1 MNPMVGVVHWT
12 TWMMARIIKIRPF
25 NEAMLKR
32 GSRNENGKNEF
43 CPTTI
48 YYTALLLLRSPID
61 WTDWIMEYDVCIWS
75 LECWSWVKSG
85 HGRDFLINLCAYPKQ
100 GWQHISMVFHSM
112 HRGVIYQ
119 FPFVGYT
126 IATVVTEDRKL
137 AKLISVQRVLNE
149 ICTYIRSDTMKTN

>member
-1 MNPMVGVVHWT
+1 
-12 TWMMARIIKIRPF
+12 
-25 NEAMLKR
+25 
-32 GSRNENGKNEF
+32 
-43 CPTTI
+43 
-48 YYTALLLLRSPID
+48 
-61 WTDWIMEYDVCIWS
+61 
-75 LECWSWVKSG
+75 
-85 HGRDFLINLCAYPKQ
+85 
-100 GWQHISMVFHSM
+100 MVFHSM